1 MQSLLNVFL
10 QDKTDAMKIL
20 VLTAHD
26 DCCGPMAAAFLRD
39 YSQKLEVFSA
49 GMNPAENLQ
58 PLVVTAM
65 KECLVD
71 LSGTK
76 PDDFENYDLSAFDF
90 ILLIGE
96 AEDFRQIDAAKTVS
110 LNPEIVA
117 CDLDSMR
124 LLRDWIKNEVFI
136 IYKTRFR

>member
-1 MQSLLNVFL
+1 MCVLNVFL
-10 QDKTDAMKIL
+10 HDNSGEMKIL
-20 VLTAHD
+20 VLTLHD

-39 YSQKLEVFSA
+39 YSQKLEVVSA
-49 GMNPAENLQ
+49 GIHPAENVQ
-58 PLVVTAM
+58 PLAVTAM

-71 LSGTK
+71 LSAAR

-96 AEDFRQIDAAKTVS
+96 AEEFRQIDAAKTVS

>member
-1 MQSLLNVFL
+1 MCVLNVFL
-10 QDKTDAMKIL
+10 QGNFDKMKIL
-20 VLTAHD
+20 VLTLHD

-39 YSQKLEVFSA
+39 YSQKLEAVSA
-49 GMNPAENLQ
+49 GIHPAENVQ
-58 PLVVTAM
+58 PLAVTAM

-76 PDDFENYDLSAFDF
+76 PDDFENYDLSVFDF
-90 ILLIGE
+90 ILLIGV
-96 AEDFRQIDAAKTVS
+96 AEEFRQIDAAKTVS

-124 LLRDWIKNEVFI
+124 LLRDWIKNEAFI
-136 IYKTRFR
+136 VNKTRFR